1 MSSLL
6 FSSSGYFLMSKYV
19 STAAIA
25 AALGSAIFAA
35 PAFADEGPQA
45 DVIIVT
51 APPVTS
57 TVQVQDAERE
67 ITSAPDGA
75 AFVAKVPGAALV
87 ANGPL
92 SGQVQMHGLF
102 GERILLRINGQR
114 FASGG
119 PNAMDPAMHYA
130 PAALIDRIE
139 VARGISPVRDG
150 PGLGGGVN
158 TMLKQVSFSDS
169 GQLSPQM
176 DVSAQYRSADDSVA
190 AGGVAGLAN
199 EKLRF
204 GVIGSWEE
212 GSNVRSPIG
221 KIAGTSHRRGL
232 VGVQA
237 GMRMGTS
244 ELSLEYRRQE
254 TGVSGN
260 PAFAMD
266 IIYFHTDFAQVGFK
280 GELADGVKLEA
291 NARYS
296 GVSHRMNNLTLRTTA
311 MPRVSD
317 TYADT
322 MGADLALV
330 LGSASRHVR
339 IGADF
344 EQIDKGYV
352 TYNPNVVTNYVHPL
366 DHAGSNRVGGFIE
379 WRTGTGPVEAEL
391 GVRVDRHGAKTGAPR
406 YGNGFLSGESDISTA
421 QLNLITDFTAAD
433 RDWSGTT
440 VDASMRMWAELGE
453 FTPRMTLAR
462 KTRAPSLVER
472 FAWLPTEAS
481 GGLADG
487 NIYVGSVDL
496 KPETAWIAE
505 FGFDWSNG
513 SAYARPVVYY
523 RRVDNFIQGTPYD
536 DTPETLN
543 TDVEIVSNASKD
555 PTPLRWA
562 NTDAEIWGADLA
574 FGTKLVGPLR
584 VDGVASYVR
593 GKRRDIA
600 DNLYR
605 IAPANGR
612 VALTWDMPRW
622 SVSVEGQATAKQSKV
637 STSNSEARTGGH
649 FLVNLSGHW
658 LVREGLR
665 LDVGVENLF
674 DRYYE
679 EHLAGYNR
687 NATSIIGVGKRLP
700 GTGRSAFARLRW
712 AFK

>member
-1 MSSLL
+1 M
-6 FSSSGYFLMSKYV
+6 
-19 STAAIA
+19 
-25 AALGSAIFAA
+25 
-35 PAFADEGPQA
+35 
-45 DVIIVT
+45 T

-114 FASGG
+114 FATGG

-130 PAALIDRIE
+130 PATLIDRIE

-158 TMLKQVSFSDS
+158 TMLKQVSFGDS

-190 AGGVAGLAN
+190 VGGMAGLAN
-199 EKLRF
+199 EKLRL
-204 GVIGSWEE
+204 GVIASWEE
-212 GSNVRSPIG
+212 GENVRSPIG

-237 GMRMGTS
+237 GMRMGAS
-244 ELSLEYRRQE
+244 ELSIEYRRQE
-254 TGVSGN
+254 TGISGN
-260 PAFAMD
+260 PSFGMD
-266 IIYFHTDFAQVGFK
+266 IIYFHTDFAQMGFK

-296 GVSHRMNNLTLRTTA
+296 GVSHRMNNFTLRTSDEA
-311 MPRVSD
+311 KKRVSD

-330 LGSASRHVR
+330 FGSASRHVR

-352 TYNPNVVTNYVHPL
+352 TYHPTLTGNYVHPL
-366 DHAGSNRVGGFIE
+366 DHAGSDRVGGFIE
-379 WRTGTGPVEAEL
+379 WRTGAGPVEAEL
-391 GVRVDRHGAKTGAPR
+391 GVRVDHHGAQTGVPRFGPDVTAGQKT
-406 YGNGFLSGESDISTA
+406 L
-421 QLNLITDFTAAD
+421 AAAFAATD

-440 VDASMRMWAELGE
+440 VDASMRLWADLGE
-453 FTPRMTLAR
+453 FTPRLTLAR

-487 NIYVGSVDL
+487 NIYVGTANL
-496 KPETAWIAE
+496 KPETAWISE
-505 FGFDWSNG
+505 LGFDWASAT
-513 SAYARPVVYY
+513 AYARPVVYY
-523 RRVDNFIQGTPYD
+523 RRIDNFIQGVPYD
-536 DTPETLN
+536 NTPGTVNTPVET
-543 TDVEIVSNASKD
+543 VASASGD
-555 PTPLRWA
+555 STPLRWA

-593 GKRRDIA
+593 GNRRDIA

-612 VALTWDMPRW
+612 VALTWEMPRW
-622 SVSVEGQATAKQSKV
+622 SVSVEGQATARQNKISA
-637 STSNSEARTGGH
+637 SNSEVRTGGH

-665 LDVGVENLF
+665 LDLGVENLF

>member
-1 MSSLL
+1 
-6 FSSSGYFLMSKYV
+6 MSKFV
-19 STAAIA
+19 STAALA
-25 AALGSAIFAA
+25 AALGSAISAA
-35 PAFADEGPQA
+35 PAFAEDGPQA
-45 DVIIVT
+45 DLIIVT

-67 ITSAPDGA
+67 VTSASDGA
-75 AFVAKVPGAALV
+75 AFIAKVPGAALV

-114 FASGG
+114 FATGG

-158 TMLKQVSFSDS
+158 TMLKQVGFGD
-169 GQLSPQM
+169 GAQFAPQV
-176 DVSAQYRSADDSVA
+176 DITSQYRSADDSVA
-190 AGGVAGLAN
+190 VGGVAGLAS

-204 GVIGSWEE
+204 GAIASWEE

-232 VGVQA
+232 FGLQA
-237 GMRMGTS
+237 GMRMGAN
-244 ELSLEYRRQE
+244 ELSVEYRRQE

-260 PAFAMD
+260 PSFGMD
-266 IIYFHTDFAQVGFK
+266 IIYFHTDFAQMGFK

-296 GVSHRMNNLTLRTTA
+296 GVSHRMNNFTLRKPS
-311 MPRVSD
+311 MMKRVSD

-322 MGADLALV
+322 MGADVALV
-330 LGSASRHVR
+330 LGSVSRHVR

-352 TYNPNVVTNYVHPL
+352 TFNPDMVTNLVHPL
-366 DHAGSNRVGGFIE
+366 DHAGSDRVGGFVE
-379 WRTGTGPVEAEL
+379 WRTGAGPVEAEL
-391 GVRVDRHGAKTGAPR
+391 GVRVDHHGAKTGVPR
-406 YGNGFLSGESDISTA
+406 YGDAISADQKALAKAFAT
-421 QLNLITDFTAAD
+421 TD

-440 VDASMRMWAELGE
+440 VDASMRLWADLGE
-453 FTPRMTLAR
+453 FTPRVTLAR

-487 NIYVGSVDL
+487 NIYVGTANL

-505 FGFDWSNG
+505 LGFDWTGG

-523 RRVDNFIQGTPYD
+523 RRIDDFIQGVPYD
-536 DTPETLN
+536 STPGVIDSQVET
-543 TDVEIVSNASKD
+543 VASIGGD
-555 PTPLRWA
+555 STPLRWA

-584 VDGVASYVR
+584 MDGVASYVR

-612 VALTWDMPRW
+612 VALTWEMPRW
-622 SVSVEGQATAKQSKV
+622 SVSVEGQATARQNKV
-637 STSNSEARTGGH
+637 ARSNNEARTGGH

-665 LDVGVENLF
+665 LDLGVENLF

-687 NATSIIGVGKRLP
+687 NSGSIIAVGKRLP
-700 GTGRSAFARLRW
+700 GTGRSAFARLRL

>member
-1 MSSLL
+1 MPN
-6 FSSSGYFLMSKYV
+6 YV
-19 STAAIA
+19 STAALA
-25 AALGSAIFAA
+25 AALSSAVFSA

-57 TVQVQDAERE
+57 TLQVKDAERE
-67 ITSAPDGA
+67 VTSAPDGA
-75 AFVAKVPGAALV
+75 AFVTKVPGAALV

-114 FASGG
+114 FATGG
-119 PNAMDPAMHYA
+119 PNAMDPVMHYA

-158 TMLKQVSFSDS
+158 TLLKQVGFSE
-169 GQLSPQM
+169 GAQLAPQM

-190 AGGVAGLAN
+190 VGGVAGLAS
-199 EKLRF
+199 EHLRF
-204 GVIGSWEE
+204 GVIASWEE
-212 GSNVRSPIG
+212 GEDVRSPIG
-221 KIAGTSHRRGL
+221 KLAGTSHRRAL
-232 VGVQA
+232 YGVQA
-237 GMRMGTS
+237 GMRMGDS
-244 ELSLEYRRQE
+244 ELSVEYRRQE
-254 TGVSGN
+254 TGRSGN
-260 PAFAMD
+260 PAFGMD
-266 IIYFHTDFAQVGFK
+266 IVFFHTDFAQMGFK
-280 GELADGVKLEA
+280 GDLAEDVTLEA

-296 GVSHRMNNLTLRTTA
+296 GVSHRMDGFTLRPP
-311 MPRVSD
+311 MMMRVSD

-322 MGADLALV
+322 MGADLTLV
-330 LGSASRHVR
+330 FGSVTRHVR

-352 TYNPNVVTNYVHPL
+352 TYHPTVAANYVHPL
-366 DHAGSNRVGGFIE
+366 DHAASDRVGGFIE
-379 WRTGTGPVEAEL
+379 WRTGLGSVEAEL
-391 GVRVDRHGAKTGAPR
+391 GVRVDRHGAQTGVPR
-406 YGNGFLSGESDISTA
+406 YGPDISA
-421 QLNLITDFTAAD
+421 GQQSLANAFAATD

-440 VDASMRMWAELGE
+440 VDASARFWADLGE
-453 FTPRMTLAR
+453 FTPRLTLAR

-487 NIYVGSVDL
+487 NIYVGTANL
-496 KPETAWIAE
+496 KPETAWIGE
-505 FGFDWSNG
+505 LGLDWANAT
-513 SAYARPVVYY
+513 AYARPVVYY
-523 RRVDNFIQGTPYD
+523 RRIDDFIQGVPYD
-536 DTPETLN
+536 NSPGTVNTTVET
-543 TDVEIVSNASKD
+543 VASASGD
-555 PTPLRWA
+555 STPLRWA
-562 NTDAEIWGADLA
+562 NTDAEIWGANLA
-574 FGTKLVGPLR
+574 FGTRLAGPLR
-584 VDGVASYVR
+584 LDGVASYVR

-605 IAPANGR
+605 MSPANGR

-622 SVSVEGQATAKQSKV
+622 SVSVEGQATARQNKV
-637 STSNSEARTGGH
+637 AASNNEARTGGH

-665 LDVGVENLF
+665 LDLGVENLF

-687 NATSIIGVGKRLP
+687 NASSIIGVGKRLP

>member
-1 MSSLL
+1 M
-6 FSSSGYFLMSKYV
+6 
-19 STAAIA
+19 
-25 AALGSAIFAA
+25 
-35 PAFADEGPQA
+35 
-45 DVIIVT
+45 T

-57 TVQVQDAERE
+57 TLQVKDAERE
-67 ITSAPDGA
+67 VTSAPDGA
-75 AFVAKVPGAALV
+75 AFVTKVPGAALV

-114 FASGG
+114 FATGG
-119 PNAMDPAMHYA
+119 PNAMDPVMHYA

-158 TMLKQVSFSDS
+158 TLLKQVGFSE
-169 GQLSPQM
+169 GAQLAPQM

-190 AGGVAGLAN
+190 VGGVAGLAS
-199 EKLRF
+199 EHLRF
-204 GVIGSWEE
+204 GVIASWEE
-212 GSNVRSPIG
+212 GEDVRSPIG
-221 KIAGTSHRRGL
+221 KLAGTSHRRAL
-232 VGVQA
+232 YGVQA
-237 GMRMGTS
+237 GMRMGDS
-244 ELSLEYRRQE
+244 ELSVEYRRQE
-254 TGVSGN
+254 TGRSGN
-260 PAFAMD
+260 PAFGMD
-266 IIYFHTDFAQVGFK
+266 IVFFHTDFAQMGFK
-280 GELADGVKLEA
+280 GDLAEDVTLEA

-296 GVSHRMNNLTLRTTA
+296 GVSHRMDGFTLRPP
-311 MPRVSD
+311 MMMRVSD

-322 MGADLALV
+322 MGADLTLV
-330 LGSASRHVR
+330 FGSVTRHVR

-352 TYNPNVVTNYVHPL
+352 TYHPTVAANYVHPL
-366 DHAGSNRVGGFIE
+366 DHAASDRVGGFIE
-379 WRTGTGPVEAEL
+379 WRTGLGSVEAEL
-391 GVRVDRHGAKTGAPR
+391 GVRVDRHGAQTGVPR
-406 YGNGFLSGESDISTA
+406 YGPDISA
-421 QLNLITDFTAAD
+421 GQQSLANAFAATD

-440 VDASMRMWAELGE
+440 VDASARFWADLGE
-453 FTPRMTLAR
+453 FTPRLTLAR

-487 NIYVGSVDL
+487 NIYVGTANL
-496 KPETAWIAE
+496 KPETAWIGE
-505 FGFDWSNG
+505 LGLDWANAT
-513 SAYARPVVYY
+513 AYARPVVYY
-523 RRVDNFIQGTPYD
+523 RRIDDFIQGVPYD
-536 DTPETLN
+536 NSPGTVNTTVET
-543 TDVEIVSNASKD
+543 VASASGD
-555 PTPLRWA
+555 STPLRWA
-562 NTDAEIWGADLA
+562 NTDAEIWGANLA
-574 FGTKLVGPLR
+574 FGTRLAGPLR
-584 VDGVASYVR
+584 LDGVASYVR

-605 IAPANGR
+605 MSPANGR

-622 SVSVEGQATAKQSKV
+622 SVSVEGQATARQNKV
-637 STSNSEARTGGH
+637 AASNNEARTGGH

-665 LDVGVENLF
+665 LDLGVENLF

-687 NATSIIGVGKRLP
+687 NASSIIGVGKRLP

>member
-1 MSSLL
+1 MPN
-6 FSSSGYFLMSKYV
+6 YV
-19 STAAIA
+19 STAALA
-25 AALGSAIFAA
+25 AALSSAVFAA

-57 TVQVQDAERE
+57 TLQVKDAERE
-67 ITSAPDGA
+67 VTSAPDGA

-114 FASGG
+114 FATGG
-119 PNAMDPAMHYA
+119 PNAMDPVMHYA

-158 TMLKQVSFSDS
+158 TLLKQVGFSE
-169 GQLSPQM
+169 GAQLAPQM

-190 AGGVAGLAN
+190 VGGVAGLAS
-199 EKLRF
+199 EHLRY
-204 GVIGSWEE
+204 GVIASWEAGE
-212 GSNVRSPIG
+212 DVRSPIG
-221 KIAGTSHRRGL
+221 KLAGTSHRRAL
-232 VGVQA
+232 YGVQA
-237 GMRMGTS
+237 GMRMGDS
-244 ELSLEYRRQE
+244 ELSVEYRRQE
-254 TGVSGN
+254 TGRSGN
-260 PAFAMD
+260 PAFGMD
-266 IIYFHTDFAQVGFK
+266 IVFFHTDFAQMGFK
-280 GELADGVKLEA
+280 GDLAEDVTLEA

-296 GVSHRMNNLTLRTTA
+296 GVSHRMDGFTLRPP
-311 MPRVSD
+311 MMMRVSD

-330 LGSASRHVR
+330 FGSVTRHVR

-352 TYNPNVVTNYVHPL
+352 TYHPTVAANYVHPL
-366 DHAGSNRVGGFIE
+366 DHAASDRVGGFIE
-379 WRTGTGPVEAEL
+379 WRTGLGSVEAEL
-391 GVRVDRHGAKTGAPR
+391 GVRVDRHGAQTGVPR
-406 YGNGFLSGESDISTA
+406 YGPDISA
-421 QLNLITDFTAAD
+421 GQQSLANAFAATD

-440 VDASMRMWAELGE
+440 VDASARFWADLGE
-453 FTPRMTLAR
+453 FTPRLTLAR

-487 NIYVGSVDL
+487 NIYVGTANL
-496 KPETAWIAE
+496 KPETAWIGE
-505 FGFDWSNG
+505 LGLDWANAT
-513 SAYARPVVYY
+513 AYARPVVYY
-523 RRVDNFIQGTPYD
+523 RRIDDFIQGVPYD
-536 DTPETLN
+536 NTPGILN
-543 TDVEIVSNASKD
+543 TDVEKVANMSGDS
-555 PTPLRWA
+555 TPLRWA

-574 FGTKLVGPLR
+574 FGTKLAGPLR
-584 VDGVASYVR
+584 LDGVASYVR

-605 IAPANGR
+605 MSPANGR

-622 SVSVEGQATAKQSKV
+622 SVSVEGQATARQNKV
-637 STSNSEARTGGH
+637 AASNSEARTGGH

-665 LDVGVENLF
+665 LDLGVENLF

-687 NATSIIGVGKRLP
+687 NASSIIGVGKRLP

>member
-1 MSSLL
+1 
-6 FSSSGYFLMSKYV
+6 MSKFV
-19 STAAIA
+19 STVALA
-25 AALGSAIFAA
+25 AALGSVISAA
-35 PAFADEGPQA
+35 PAFAEDGPQA
-45 DVIIVT
+45 DLIIVT

-57 TVQVQDAERE
+57 TLQVQDAERE
-67 ITSAPDGA
+67 VTSAPDGA

-114 FASGG
+114 FATGG
-119 PNAMDPAMHYA
+119 PNAMDPVMHYA

-158 TMLKQVSFSDS
+158 TMLKQVGFGD
-169 GQLSPQM
+169 GAQLAPQV
-176 DVSAQYRSADDSVA
+176 DVTAQYRSADDSVA
-190 AGGVAGLAN
+190 VGGVAGLAS

-204 GVIGSWEE
+204 GVIASWEE

-221 KIAGTSHRRGL
+221 KLAGTSHRRGL
-232 VGVQA
+232 YGVQA

-244 ELSLEYRRQE
+244 ELNLEYRRQE
-254 TGVSGN
+254 TGRSGN
-260 PAFAMD
+260 PSFGMD
-266 IIYFHTDFAQVGFK
+266 IIYFHTDFAQMGFK
-280 GELADGVKLEA
+280 GELAEGVKLEA

-296 GVSHRMNNLTLRTTA
+296 GVSHRMDGFTLRPP
-311 MPRVSD
+311 MMMRVSD

-322 MGADLALV
+322 MGADVALV

-352 TYNPNVVTNYVHPL
+352 TYHPAQTTNFVHPL
-366 DHAGSNRVGGFIE
+366 DHAGTDRVGGFIE
-379 WRTGTGPVEAEL
+379 WRTGAGPVEAEL

-406 YGNGFLSGESDISTA
+406 YGDAISA
-421 QLNLITDFTAAD
+421 GQKALANAFAATD

-440 VDASMRMWAELGE
+440 VDGSLRLWADLGQ
-453 FTPRMTLAR
+453 FTPRLTLAR

-487 NIYVGSVDL
+487 NIYVGTANL
-496 KPETAWIAE
+496 KPETAWISE
-505 FGFDWSNG
+505 LGFDWASAT
-513 SAYARPVVYY
+513 AYARPVVYY
-523 RRVDNFIQGTPYD
+523 RRIDNFIQGVPYD
-536 DTPETLN
+536 NSPGVVNTPVET
-543 TDVEIVSNASKD
+543 VASASGD
-555 PTPLRWA
+555 STPLRWA

-584 VDGVASYVR
+584 MDGVASYVR

-612 VALTWDMPRW
+612 VALTWEMPRW
-622 SVSVEGQATAKQSKV
+622 SVSVEGQATARQNKV
-637 STSNSEARTGGH
+637 AVSNNEARTGGH

-665 LDVGVENLF
+665 LDLGVENLF

-687 NATSIIGVGKRLP
+687 NAGSIIGVGKRLP